1 MADTT
6 LTDIAQQ
13 LKDIADNLL
22 KLSQNIVD
30 THNQLGEQLKQSST
44 DSQQK
49 PLDQTG
55 TSKQGG

>member
-13 LKDIADNLL
+13 LKEIADELL

-30 THNQLGEQLKQSST
+30 THNQLGEQLQQSST
-44 DSQQK
+44 TVQK

-55 TSKQGG
+55 SSKQGG